1 MSSPDRRSRTFELTI
16 SMSEDQ
22 FLQTLRHCDKVN
34 DLADRCNEIYFLL
47 LLVVDLTNSSLSFVE
62 FSSKCFMGFSFVFG
76 RGEKCKFGIFESG
89 TGIF

>member
-1 MSSPDRRSRTFELTI
+1 MKTNFYKRLDI
-16 SMSEDQ
+16 AIK
-22 FLQTLRHCDKVN
+22 CN

-76 RGEKCKFGIFESG
+76 RGEKCEFGIFESG